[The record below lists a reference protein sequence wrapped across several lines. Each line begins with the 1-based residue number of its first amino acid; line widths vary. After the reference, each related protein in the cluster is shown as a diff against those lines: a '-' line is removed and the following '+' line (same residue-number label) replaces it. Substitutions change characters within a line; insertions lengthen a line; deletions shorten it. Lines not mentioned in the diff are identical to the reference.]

1 MPRAIRGLSLLVAG
15 VGLTLL
21 VISQSGTTHAA
32 AGRDFSRC
40 SQSCSETSKVCKTQC
55 NTDCGLLF
63 PTGEEQDACVND
75 CTKNI
80 CNDTRQEC
88 KSACAVIRDPPSPE
102 EP

>member
-1 MPRAIRGLSLLVAG
+1 MPRAKWGLSLLGAG

-32 AGRDFSRC
+32 AGRDFARC
-40 SQSCSETSKVCKTQC
+40 AQSCSETSKVCKSQC
-55 NTDCGLLF
+55 NTDCGILF
-63 PTGEEQDACVND
+63 PPGEEQDACVTD

-80 CNDTRQEC
+80 CNDNKSEC
-88 KSACAVIRDPPSPE
+88 KSACAVIRDPPSPT

>member
-21 VISQSGTTHAA
+21 VISQSGTIHAA
-32 AGRDFSRC
+32 NGPDFAEC
-40 SQSCSETSKVCKTQC
+40 SQSCSETSKTCKTQC
-55 NTDCGLLF
+55 STDCDLLF
-63 PTGEEQDACVND
+63 PPGLEQDACVND

-80 CNDTRQEC
+80 CNDTKQEC
-88 KSACAVIRDPPSPE
+88 KSKCAVIRDPPSPQ